1 MIIHLHVIISTNK
14 VIRRKL
20 QECKPGCSIISP
32 NEIDQYNNII
42 HNINL
47 IKSSAKL
54 NSSESHLLIVLR
66 KKKQLP
72 VYGPYTVEWERYAV
86 IIYRPVHRIEVNKLS
101 HLFYQCFVH
110 FAKGISYNTV
120 KVQHIHIL

>member
-42 HNINL
+42 HKGLTKPHKIFSKIEFVRVTFINCPQKEEAASC
-47 IKSSAKL
+47 IRS
-54 NSSESHLLIVLR
+54 
-66 KKKQLP
+66 
-72 VYGPYTVEWERYAV
+72 VYSRMGTIYGHHIPSGAPYR
-86 IIYRPVHRIEVNKLS
+86 
-101 HLFYQCFVH
+101 
-110 FAKGISYNTV
+110 G
-120 KVQHIHIL
+120 